1 MVRTSEGAA
10 RRSLIVHRP
19 GRLAWRAALELQR
32 GLAARVL
39 EERCV
44 AHLVLV
50 EHPPVFT
57 LGRNARPESLLLAED
72 ELRRRG
78 IDVER
83 CDRGG
88 DVTWHG
94 PGQVVGYPI
103 VHLPTFH
110 LRVAAFVH
118 GLEEAMARACSKFG
132 VEAAAGGDRI
142 GTWTGGKK
150 IGSVGIH
157 VSRGVTTHGF
167 ALNACPELAHFALIN
182 PCGMPGCP
190 MTTIELEAKK
200 QVSWMAAADAMEAEI
215 AAMLGV

>member
-1 MVRTSEGAA
+1 MG
-10 RRSLIVHRP
+10 
-19 GRLAWRAALELQR
+19 WRAAWELQKE
-32 GLAARVL
+32 LAAQAAADRG
-39 EERCV
+39 V

-57 LGRNARPESLLLAED
+57 LGRNARPGSLLIDED
-72 ELRRRG
+72 EARRRG

-103 VHLPTFH
+103 LHLPTFR
-110 LRVAAFVH
+110 LGVGSYVH
-118 GLEEAMARACSKFG
+118 GLEAAMARACAVFG
-132 VEAAAGGDRI
+132 VPATAGDGAI
-142 GTWTGGKK
+142 GTWVGGRK
-150 IGSVGIH
+150 IGSVGVH

-167 ALNACPELAHFALIN
+167 ALNACPDLSHFSLIN

-190 MTTIELEAKK
+190 MTTIGLEAGRE
-200 QVSWMAAADAMEAEI
+200 VSWDAAADAMEREV
-215 AAMLGV
+215 AALLRPLRVERRISNPAPHATPLPP